1 MNPASRTPSLIF
13 HLQKHCTP
21 SVLIFSATSLSRF
34 HSVPASKLR
43 LRRRPVRDWP
53 LKDDAGHIVI
63 VKMADEK
70 DTLQLGGDISW
81 DIPEAPWTTARPS
94 KRDPARFL
102 PQAIA
107 HRGYKAS
114 WPENTMG
121 AFKGAVEVGAHA
133 IETDVHLSRDG
144 VAVLSHDATLTRC
157 FGIDKKLADC
167 DWEYLSTVETL
178 REPKQGLPRLQ
189 DLLEWLVEADK
200 LQGDEHSHRPWVL
213 LDIKLDDD
221 AQDLVNAISSA
232 IAQVP
237 ASRPWQG
244 RIVLGCWNASVL
256 KASRRTLPDYPVAHI
271 GFSLS
276 YARHF
281 LPIPNVGF
289 NMAFH
294 TLVRPYQGRRFMR
307 DVRAARRPLYAW
319 TVNHPRW
326 MRWCIERNVRGGGG
340 SVVDGVVTDDPG
352 LYLDVC
358 RRYEDD
364 VDAGVLGRDDSSSV
378 GQTVALA
385 VDIVKRHV
393 LAKLFFWYRRHVQ
406 GKLDDLDGKTKR
418 QIKRD

>member
-1 MNPASRTPSLIF
+1 M
-13 HLQKHCTP
+13 
-21 SVLIFSATSLSRF
+21 
-34 HSVPASKLR
+34 
-43 LRRRPVRDWP
+43 
-53 LKDDAGHIVI
+53 
-63 VKMADEK
+63 
-70 DTLQLGGDISW
+70 
-81 DIPEAPWTTARPS
+81 
-94 KRDPARFL
+94 
-102 PQAIA
+102 
-107 HRGYKAS
+107 
-114 WPENTMG
+114 
-121 AFKGAVEVGAHA
+121 
-133 IETDVHLSRDG
+133 
-144 VAVLSHDATLTRC
+144 
-157 FGIDKKLADC
+157 
-167 DWEYLSTVETL
+167 
-178 REPKQGLPRLQ
+178 
-189 DLLEWLVEADK
+189 
-200 LQGDEHSHRPWVL
+200 
-213 LDIKLDDD
+213 
-221 AQDLVNAISSA
+221 
-232 IAQVP
+232 
-237 ASRPWQG
+237 
-244 RIVLGCWNASVL
+244 L